1 MPNVINR
8 IVQFRD
14 DNKFIFLQI
23 ENITFFLIS
32 FFSLSIGYIVLGY
45 ERFINENINTV
56 LSYEMVLFNQV
67 NERLDEFFIITAVLV
82 FLINILYFIQIK
94 KVKPVKGKYFIFY
107 LINLLFVILGALKII
122 AIILSRTIL
131 SPRMLG

>member
-1 MPNVINR
+1 MPNLIH
-8 IVQFRD
+8 
-14 DNKFIFLQI
+14 KFIQYRNEHLFTFLQI

-67 NERLDEFFIITAVLV
+67 NERLDEFFTITAILV
-82 FLINILYFIQIK
+82 FLINILYFIKIK
-94 KVKPVKGKYFIFY
+94 KVKQVKGKYLIFH
-107 LINLLFVILGALKII
+107 LINLLIVIIGALKII
-122 AIILSRTIL
+122 AIILSKTIL
-131 SPRMLG
+131 SPTMLG